1 MIIIYQRHGLVV
13 TMLDYNLTKSCGL
26 EVTKLDHNITEM
38 WLGDDN
44 VGS

>member
-1 MIIIYQRHGLVV
+1 
-13 TMLDYNLTKSCGL
+13 MLDYNLTKSCGL